1 MINEEIERKP
11 MGIVQG
17 IFKKQYDKSPD
28 EKKSTLIIVK
38 LQLRL
43 LLITSVV
50 VDLSIWCSLFR
61 LKHLFVLNKPSRFL
75 FCELN
80 TYLSAHKFSQ
90 DPRIC
95 ITHTI
100 LCEGV
105 TY

>member
-50 VDLSIWCSLFR
+50 VDLSI
-61 LKHLFVLNKPSRFL
+61 
-75 FCELN
+75 
-80 TYLSAHKFSQ
+80 
-90 DPRIC
+90 
-95 ITHTI
+95 
-100 LCEGV
+100 
-105 TY
+105 